1 MPNSRPEFTTADRA
15 AAARPDAAPGALS
28 SRIMHSR
35 RLGVAVGGK
44 RTPFDRMQQCRD
56 ALERL
61 DKKGWNRSFHQR
73 LFHED
78 FLVRPA
84 SVACMR

>member
-1 MPNSRPEFTTADRA
+1 
-15 AAARPDAAPGALS
+15 
-28 SRIMHSR
+28 
-35 RLGVAVGGK
+35 VAVGGK
-44 RTPFDRMQQCRD
+44 RTPFERMQQCRD